1 MTAKWADMTKTEKL
15 DALRKELKALAAK
28 VGGQRR
34 AVARKTGART
44 GQQKRSK
51 RK

>member
-1 MTAKWADMTKTEKL
+1 MAKKWADMTKTEKL
-15 DALRKELKALAAK
+15 DELRKELQALAAK
-28 VGGQRR
+28 VGGRRR
-34 AVARKTGART
+34 AVARKKGSRT